1 MLNLID
7 LKIKIYISF
16 SLTEKCPSP
25 VSFDQVTTSIEDDTS
40 EDSSAYDSNE
50 LDESNSER
58 VDRSFETEILTTT
71 TLSSRIQTYTLPP
84 QGSITSGNT
93 SLKVYFILNL
103 LTFIYV
109 SFMSLS
115 LK

>member
-1 MLNLID
+1 M
-7 LKIKIYISF
+7 
-16 SLTEKCPSP
+16 TEKCPSP
-25 VSFDQVTTSIEDDTS
+25 ISFDQVTTSSEETS

-50 LDESNSER
+50 LDESNER
-58 VDRSFETEILTTT
+58 VDRSFETEISTTT

-109 SFMSLS
+109 SLMSSS

>member
-1 MLNLID
+1 M
-7 LKIKIYISF
+7 
-16 SLTEKCPSP
+16 TEKCPSP
-25 VSFDQVTTSIEDDTS
+25 ISFDHVTTSIEETS

-109 SFMSLS
+109 SLMSSS

>member
-1 MLNLID
+1 M
-7 LKIKIYISF
+7 
-16 SLTEKCPSP
+16 TEKCPSP
-25 VSFDQVTTSIEDDTS
+25 IPNQVTTSIEETS

-93 SLKVYFILNL
+93 SLKVYYILNL

-109 SFMSLS
+109 SLMSSS